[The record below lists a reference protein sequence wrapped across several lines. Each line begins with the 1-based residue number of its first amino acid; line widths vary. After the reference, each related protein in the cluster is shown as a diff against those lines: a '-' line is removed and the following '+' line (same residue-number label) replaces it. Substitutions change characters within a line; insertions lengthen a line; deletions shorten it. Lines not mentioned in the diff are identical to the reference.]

1 MEKLRSLINVVSH
14 GGNFLLNIGP
24 RGDGS
29 VVEFESEVLKEMG
42 AWLKENGE
50 AIYGTEASPFRE
62 DFAWGTS
69 TRKGNKLYLILSGEY
84 PTNGAIELNMPGYKL
99 QESKGNLTSASMKG
113 NMLMISLPEDAYN
126 DQTIQVVELTFNR
139 EVLPQAS
146 ANAKRTANYSYDCF
160 DYYSNY
166 RSTVS
171 YEWALKKNTSK
182 VELTYTPEE
191 LGKEISMNDQ
201 VVKLEGGK
209 AITLKVDP
217 KTQWGKRYMCGPG
230 GSLFDGS
237 STISTDLEKSP
248 VRRSKWQE
256 IEKDQM
262 TFPTNILCSYYVL
275 QEVESPKAQDI
286 LMDVAAGN
294 GIEVFVNGK
303 SIMKHINPYRCKY
316 REEKV
321 LVHLE
326 KGKNQIV
333 VRMYNRFEKETGFL
347 LRPSA
352 EQVIY
357 KQNVNLNTPAERVK
371 VRRTDLATQ
380 HTDTE
385 LHNLIVK

>member
-1 MEKLRSLINVVSH
+1 MN
-14 GGNFLLNIGP
+14 N
-24 RGDGS
+24 
-29 VVEFESEVLKEMG
+29 
-42 AWLKENGE
+42 
-50 AIYGTEASPFRE
+50 
-62 DFAWGTS
+62 
-69 TRKGNKLYLILSGEY
+69 
-84 PTNGAIELNMPGYKL
+84 YKL
-99 QESKGNLTSASMKG
+99 
-113 NMLMISLPEDAYN
+113 
-126 DQTIQVVELTFNR
+126 
-139 EVLPQAS
+139 
-146 ANAKRTANYSYDCF
+146 
-160 DYYSNY
+160 
-166 RSTVS
+166 
-171 YEWALKKNTSK
+171 
-182 VELTYTPEE
+182 
-191 LGKEISMNDQ
+191 
-201 VVKLEGGK
+201 
-209 AITLKVDP
+209 
-217 KTQWGKRYMCGPG
+217 

-357 KQNVNLNTPAERVK
+357 KQNVTLNNPAERVK